1 MQIRSDYFLSN
12 RSLINNHK
20 KYTNKFP
27 PFSNK
32 HQDGFQL
39 LTFSLSPPQ
48 NRLNHRHGLF
58 GLSCVR
64 PSFFFCSLLSLLFF
78 FFFFFFPFESF
89 GCLIRKFSRPP
100 LVTSR
105 AKQQHHLYQRSQS
118 DAFINL
124 QEILVLLRIIS
135 KSDSKMTA

>member
-20 KYTNKFP
+20 KYTKKFP

-39 LTFSLSPPQ
+39 LTFSLSPPSKQ
-48 NRLNHRHGLF
+48 IKPPARPVWYFVCASLIFFLF
-58 GLSCVR
+58 SSLS
-64 PSFFFCSLLSLLFF
+64 PFLLLLL
-78 FFFFFFPFESF
+78 FFPFESF

-124 QEILVLLRIIS
+124 QEIHHQNKTQVWS
-135 KSDSKMTA
+135 